1 MEIIYNKQIEPHN
14 KAEIASYLKHYVW
27 LVPSWCQHLYVG
39 LWDSKGDSAIAT
51 CVDYEYRRI
60 TLDFYSCW
68 LTQSDYMKR
77 DNIIHECIH
86 FNVNHLF
93 NEARSAVKIL
103 GGDDE
108 KLKDYAYEQ
117 LRMAVESVTQDLSHA
132 IHNKFN
138 EQG

>member
-1 MEIIYNKQIEPHN
+1 MEIIYNKQIEPGN
-14 KAEIASYLKHYVW
+14 KAKIEEHLNPFLW
-27 LVPSWCQHLYVG
+27 LVPKWCQHLYIG
-39 LWDSKGDSAIAT
+39 LWDSKGESAIST
-51 CVDYEYRRI
+51 LVDYEYRRI

-68 LTQSDYMKR
+68 LAQDDYMMR
-77 DNIIHECIH
+77 DNVIHECIH

-93 NEARSAVKIL
+93 NEARSAVGIL
-103 GGDDE
+103 GGDNE